1 MIRTNHPAILVATL
15 VVLVVAVIALDPG
28 LAALFGP
35 GGEAAPEP
43 PAVED
48 RDLRTVT
55 TSNLTDEEGRVLAER
70 RYEGTP
76 ERIEE
81 KARNHSRAREIRD
94 PSGFVNADSVNI
106 SRYVG
111 EKVVLVEFW
120 TFGCYNCQNTHP
132 HVQDYWRSYE
142 DEGLVV
148 IGVHYPEFAYE
159 AERDNVEAYVDETN
173 TTYPVV
179 LDNDGGTWD
188 AYDQRFWPTRYL
200 IGVDGFVRYEHIGE
214 GGYEETD
221 RRIREL
227 LAERDRVRNATD
239 DPADA

>member
-1 MIRTNHPAILVATL
+1 MGDWGYTIIDILINPFYKKV
-15 VVLVVAVIALDPG
+15 G
-28 LAALFGP
+28 
-35 GGEAAPEP
+35 
-43 PAVED
+43 
-48 RDLRTVT
+48 
-55 TSNLTDEEGRVLAER
+55 AER
-70 RYEGTP
+70 CSDKLILCEG
-76 ERIEE
+76 EE
-81 KARNHSRAREIRD
+81 SKPI
-94 PSGFVNADSVNI
+94 
-106 SRYVG
+106 VG

-120 TFGCYNCQNTHP
+120 TFGCYNCRNTHP
-132 HVQDYWRSYE
+132 HIQDYWRSYE

-159 AERDNVEAYVDETN
+159 AERDNVEAYVNETN

-179 LDNDGGTWD
+179 LNNNGGTWD

-239 DPADA
+239 A